1 MEDVLLVMGPLIGV
15 ALFLAGR
22 EVAKR
27 EAYERTHERADDR
40 PVDLVEPCKYT
51 DTGRQYYNNG
61 QMDV

>member
-27 EAYERTHERADDR
+27 ETYERTHERADDR
-40 PVDLVEPCKYT
+40 PVDLVDPRKDT
-51 DTGRQYYNNG
+51 DTGIGHY
-61 QMDV
+61 